1 MDLIQR
7 KALLPAFIIVSI
19 AAVLGVLI
27 FSSQFVFGQEEPA
40 ECNVST
46 VGLSVLTTDTDG
58 NFVTRVSNGD
68 EIFYRVILSI
78 PELREGDTAC
88 NYSGGQLTITTPAG
102 DAVGVAGFEGTPEI
116 PVVSLGTVYE
126 GPAARYTVDQADAE
140 NSALTVM
147 VSYSGGSSHSVG
159 EGETRPEAAGSI
171 SDQIRMIPP
180 EIEIQVVPPKQL
192 VYLGGTADFTV
203 TVANNGGFE
212 LSDVEVSDTL
222 PTDCGRMIDTLAVGT
237 SQSFS
242 CSFIPEEDATNEF
255 AVTGQAVG
263 GISPSEGSVGDSTI
277 TEIDVE
283 TVAVAIDLTPEVQQV
298 RVGDAAAIMV
308 EVMNTSPAALTD
320 VTVTV
325 PAATE
330 CGRVIATLAVAEVVS
345 YECSPV
351 FPQGTTIV
359 TGTVV
364 GVVEGVATLTSSDE
378 VTVEVFGLGLFIEI
392 KPDYQTIHKGTST
405 NFTITVSNN
414 GDSMLSNVMV
424 TSNLTPDCSRELP
437 DLQPAG
443 STSYQCSSGDLE
455 QDIVNVVDIEATA
468 PDGGSVMATDSAVV
482 DLIAPATVI
491 DVTQTDAISLRI
503 IINVLT
509 ITEANTGDVPLT
521 DPYVEVAPMGERL
534 DIDSPEF
541 IGGDTSADGVLDPG
555 EVWEW
560 RLVTVGVVG
569 EGLVV
574 PVDTTKFTYQAT
586 GHGIDTLGVDVT
598 FPAVLTERDTMEVPI
613 LN

>member
-1 MDLIQR
+1 MELVQR
-7 KALLPAFIIVSI
+7 RVLLPAIFIASI
-19 AAVLGVLI
+19 AAVVGVLI
-27 FSSQFVFGQEEPA
+27 FSSQFVLGQEEPA
-40 ECNVST
+40 ECTVST
-46 VGLSVLTTDTDG
+46 VGLSVLMVDREG
-58 NFVTRVSNGD
+58 NFVTRVSHGD
-68 EIFYRVILSI
+68 EIFYQVILSI

-88 NYSGGQLTITTPAG
+88 NYSGGQLSFTLPNGVEA
-102 DAVGVAGFEGTPEI
+102 GVAGFESTPEI
-116 PVVSLGTVYE
+116 PVVSLGSVYE
-126 GPAARYTVDQADAE
+126 SPLASYTVVQADAV
-140 NSALTVM
+140 NSALTVL
-147 VSYSGGSSHSVG
+147 VSYAGGSSHSVG
-159 EGETRPEAAGSI
+159 EGEPRPEASGSV
-171 SDQIRMIPP
+171 SDQIRINPP
-180 EIEIQVVPPKQL
+180 EIEIQVVPPRQL

-212 LSDVEVSDTL
+212 LSDVEISDTL
-222 PTDCGRMIDTLAVGT
+222 PTDCARTLETLVVGT

-242 CSFIPEEDATNEF
+242 CSFIPEEDATNELS
-255 AVTGQAVG
+255 VTGQAIG
-263 GISPSEGSVGDSTI
+263 GISPTQGSVSDSTI
-277 TEIDVE
+277 AEIDVE
-283 TVAVAIDLTPEVQQV
+283 TVAVAIDLTPEMQQV
-298 RVGDAAAIMV
+298 RVGDAATIMV

-325 PAATE
+325 PVATE
-330 CGRVIATLAVAEVVS
+330 CGRVIATLAVDEVVS

-351 FPQGTTIV
+351 FSQGTTIV

-378 VTVEVFGLGLFIEI
+378 VTVEVFGLGFIIEI
-392 KPDYQTIHKGTST
+392 KPDEQTIHKGTST
-405 NFTITVSNN
+405 DFTITVRNN

-424 TSNLTPDCSRELP
+424 TDALAPDCSRELP
-437 DLQPAG
+437 DLQPGG
-443 STSYQCSSGDLE
+443 SDSYQCSSGDLE
-455 QDIVNVVDIEATA
+455 QDIVNVVEIEATA

-509 ITEANTGDVPLT
+509 ITEANTGDIPLT
-521 DPYVEVAPMGERL
+521 DPYVEVEPMGERL

-586 GHGIDTLGVDVT
+586 GHGIDTLGSDVT
-598 FPAVLTERDTMEVPI
+598 FPAVLTERDTLDVPI